1 MNHRAMTNPH
11 ITRKSMFRAAILAI
25 AACALSACGGG
36 GGDNGAERPP
46 LADAAVGGPFT
57 LVGKDGKTVRWSD
70 FDGRYR
76 IVYFGYTFCP
86 DACPTDM
93 AVVGHAL
100 AKLEKT
106 RPDLTPRIVPLF
118 ITVDPQ
124 RDTPQIVGEFAA
136 HFSPRMIGLTG
147 PKDEIDKAAK
157 EFAVYYERGA
167 GHGDSYLVN
176 HSRTVYLMGPKG
188 EPIALLPADKGP
200 DAVADEIVKWVK

>member
-1 MNHRAMTNPH
+1 MTLRTMTNPA
-11 ITRKSMFRAAILAI
+11 ITLKSMFHVFMLAA
-25 AACALSACGGG
+25 AACALSACGKS
-36 GGDNGAERPP
+36 NSGAERPP

-118 ITVDPQ
+118 ITVDPH

-167 GHGDSYLVN
+167 GNGDSYLVN

-188 EPIALLPADKGP
+188 EPITLLPADKGP